1 MRKRSAIGLIAIV
14 LAVACLAS
22 IWLYVGALRAIDGK
36 RGAVCRHHFAWLYG
50 ALRYYHDKYGKFP
63 PAYVAD
69 RNGKPMHSWRVLL
82 LETMGDNESMQ
93 LYQAYRFDEPWDGPH
108 NRQLLDKMPSYY
120 ACPND
125 VHGAADRNRLANY
138 VVIVGP
144 NTVFHSADSITIA
157 DTAGFDSDVIVIA
170 ETVPGIPWLE
180 PRDLEFDKMS
190 FRINDPAKQ
199 GIASKDMW
207 GPSVVLLNGEIKR
220 LRADSDPGLIK
231 SMITVKPKSA
241 QGEAEKSSR
250 RAGP

>member
-69 RNGKPMHSWRVLL
+69 RNGKPMH
-82 LETMGDNESMQ
+82 
-93 LYQAYRFDEPWDGPH
+93 
-108 NRQLLDKMPSYY
+108 SYY